1 LWGCSLFRAICGYY
15 HCSISFFLYCTELAE
30 VPRPHADRVR
40 QVAADPWANTIHDA
54 HFVIDDEHAVDN
66 NIIIYRDARK
76 KLQSCRK

>member
-1 LWGCSLFRAICGYY
+1 MGLQPVSCNMWILSLF
-15 HCSISFFLYCTELAE
+15 HLFFFLYCTELAE

>member
-1 LWGCSLFRAICGYY
+1 MGLQPVSCNMWILSLF
-15 HCSISFFLYCTELAE
+15 HLFFLYCTELAE

-54 HFVIDDEHAVDN
+54 HFVIDDEHVVDN